1 MDTYS
6 LCNYVS
12 SVFLSENKPTDCDV
26 DYLINYYKQHIL
38 PTNDSQVIFILK
50 DLTTK
55 ILQIPIF
62 SNKVYALIEIALS
75 ANIIYFGRINKSP
88 PYTSYFIKWILVR
101 IILFKIIHNFPYE
114 YDVHLYNISDEPN
127 IQEMIKNSSDEKI
140 QFMLKLS
147 SLFISLWNNNVE
159 EIIEERTK
167 FQKIL
172 IEIVATQDKWKSN
185 ELLGP
190 YDTLPFWYVQPA
202 FGLTYHASNNSAM
215 FGLLA
220 QFYTRL
226 CSLRFNSTALLLNAN
241 SKLKNTPLRIGFISR
256 TFYNHSIC
264 RISLGLIE
272 QLYKYDDIDIY
283 IYSTTSQNQ
292 DKFSQ
297 RIYNSSTKYTQISSI
312 NFIESVETIR
322 HDNLDALVILDPCT
336 DIYTYCI
343 GLYRCAPL
351 QLTTWGHPETS
362 GSPNIDYYITS
373 KYFEKQTDNI
383 YYEKPY
389 IMNSLSFYYY
399 NLQNTYGFDPIEMFN
414 NTSQITLR
422 QGFSLPENGHIYG
435 ILSTPFKFHPSF
447 DKIID
452 TILLQDTNGYVVILI
467 NHIDFLNKI
476 IERFNKTINKAHI
489 NRIIAL
495 PYQTEMYAYEKLILS
510 CDVILDTFP
519 FGGCITT
526 FDAFSCNKC
535 VITLP
540 GDKLCGRFTQGL
552 YNRMTSNFE
561 DLIKTDENK
570 YIEAALKVA
579 TYPPFRRTLEKRI
592 ADNKHKLYEDKASIE
607 EWYQFFKTHC

>member
-1 MDTYS
+1 
-6 LCNYVS
+6 
-12 SVFLSENKPTDCDV
+12 
-26 DYLINYYKQHIL
+26 
-38 PTNDSQVIFILK
+38 
-50 DLTTK
+50 
-55 ILQIPIF
+55 
-62 SNKVYALIEIALS
+62 
-75 ANIIYFGRINKSP
+75 
-88 PYTSYFIKWILVR
+88 
-101 IILFKIIHNFPYE
+101 
-114 YDVHLYNISDEPN
+114 
-127 IQEMIKNSSDEKI
+127 
-140 QFMLKLS
+140 
-147 SLFISLWNNNVE
+147 
-159 EIIEERTK
+159 
-167 FQKIL
+167 
-172 IEIVATQDKWKSN
+172 
-185 ELLGP
+185 
-190 YDTLPFWYVQPA
+190 
-202 FGLTYHASNNSAM
+202 M

-226 CSLRFNSTALLLNAN
+226 CTLRFNSTPLLNTN

-297 RIYNSSTKYTQISSI
+297 RIYNSSTKYTHISSI

-322 HDNLDALVILDPCT
+322 QDKLDALVILDPCT

-399 NLQNTYGFDPIEMFN
+399 NLQNTYSFDPIEMFN

-476 IERFNKTINKAHI
+476 I
-489 NRIIAL
+489 
-495 PYQTEMYAYEKLILS
+495 
-510 CDVILDTFP
+510 
-519 FGGCITT
+519 
-526 FDAFSCNKC
+526 
-535 VITLP
+535 
-540 GDKLCGRFTQGL
+540 
-552 YNRMTSNFE
+552 
-561 DLIKTDENK
+561 
-570 YIEAALKVA
+570 
-579 TYPPFRRTLEKRI
+579 
-592 ADNKHKLYEDKASIE
+592 
-607 EWYQFFKTHC
+607 